1 MSQPLGAYI
10 WASGKGLKGPCDL
23 VGTHWPQ
30 EAENQRDS
38 SPSHHGFPC
47 GARAPRQAL
56 WRPCGDWQCHGP
68 GPRPR
73 SLPQPPTV
81 VTRWTLSRR
90 PDGTFEVRWGH
101 LGCSCSCPLV
111 QRDLLRSPGAFVSWT
126 KTLSWP
132 SCLHRTLG
140 TSVGQGKEHRH
151 PGGAPRPN
159 QGSSGWCQPLRQGCR
174 PRSEPIVGMTGA
186 EMATP
191 APAPSVQQKDLA
203 EPPALGRL
211 CCEAPSSLLRAIR
224 PRGSS

>member
-132 SCLHRTLG
+132 SCLHRTAGHLCGAREG
-140 TSVGQGKEHRH
+140 TQASWWGPKTQ
-151 PGGAPRPN
+151 PRLV
-159 QGSSGWCQPLRQGCR
+159 WL
-174 PRSEPIVGMTGA
+174 V
-186 EMATP
+186 P
-191 APAPSVQQKDLA
+191 APAPRVPTKVRADCGDDRCRNGHARPSPFRPA
-203 EPPALGRL
+203 EG
-211 CCEAPSSLLRAIR
+211 
-224 PRGSS
+224 PR